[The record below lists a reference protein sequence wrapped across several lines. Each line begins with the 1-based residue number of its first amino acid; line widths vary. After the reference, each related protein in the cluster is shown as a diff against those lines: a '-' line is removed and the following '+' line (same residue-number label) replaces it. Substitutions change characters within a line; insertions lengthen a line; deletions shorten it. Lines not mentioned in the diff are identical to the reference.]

1 MKSCQEWWFL
11 GEYHQRKKGQSR
23 QLLEANSSSV
33 ICDIVHGMA
42 WATTMKYLGNMKRT
56 RPQSQV
62 VCQDINV
69 GERATLELDLKT
81 TDLAFNF

>member
-1 MKSCQEWWFL
+1 M
-11 GEYHQRKKGQSR
+11 
-23 QLLEANSSSV
+23 